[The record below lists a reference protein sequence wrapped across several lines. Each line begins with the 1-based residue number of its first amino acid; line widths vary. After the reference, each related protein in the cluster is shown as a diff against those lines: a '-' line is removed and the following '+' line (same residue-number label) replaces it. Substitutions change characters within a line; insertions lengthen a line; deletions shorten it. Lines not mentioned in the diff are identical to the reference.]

1 MSLAITYCRAV
12 IGIEAPQVVVETH
25 LANGLPSFS
34 LVGLPEK
41 AVQESRDRV
50 RSALINCGFDFPSKR
65 ITVNLAPADIP
76 KQGSGFDL
84 AIAIGILYASQQ
96 IQTSRELPSIELL
109 GELTL
114 GGEIRP
120 VNGVLPAAIACRS
133 ANRSLAVADNN
144 CAEASL
150 VQGLDILPLQHL
162 LQLTAHLAGE
172 QPIPLYQVE
181 ESCLSIP
188 SGQPDLID
196 IRGQQQAKRALEI
209 QRRMADAPP
218 IQASDITN

>member
-96 IQTSRELPSIELL
+96 IQTPRGLPSIELL

-114 GGEIRP
+114 GGEI
-120 VNGVLPAAIACRS
+120 
-133 ANRSLAVADNN
+133 
-144 CAEASL
+144 
-150 VQGLDILPLQHL
+150 
-162 LQLTAHLAGE
+162 
-172 QPIPLYQVE
+172 
-181 ESCLSIP
+181 
-188 SGQPDLID
+188 
-196 IRGQQQAKRALEI
+196 
-209 QRRMADAPP
+209 
-218 IQASDITN
+218 